1 LEAFT
6 GLESRYDVPAEPDLV
21 LDTSRLSVDEAARAL
36 VAFVDERTR
45 PLQTEDR
52 HAATRA

>member
-45 PLQTEDR
+45 PLQTEDQ

>member
-1 LEAFT
+1 LAPFT
-6 GLESRYDVPAEPDLV
+6 GLGSRYDVPAEPDLV
-21 LDTSRLSVDEAARAL
+21 LDTSRVSLDDAVRAL

-45 PLQTEDR
+45 PLQLEDR